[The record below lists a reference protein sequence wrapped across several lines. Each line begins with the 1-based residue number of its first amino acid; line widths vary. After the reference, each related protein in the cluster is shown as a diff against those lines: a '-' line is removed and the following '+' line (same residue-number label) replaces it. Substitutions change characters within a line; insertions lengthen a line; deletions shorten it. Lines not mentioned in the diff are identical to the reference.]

1 MKNHKTKQICR
12 KEKTPA
18 LNQKTSVTQTLTITM
33 THQNETSCISNTNAC
48 AALQSKKTDRDADN
62 CTNTVM
68 RSCNAC
74 RGGDERPRI
83 DALTLRTEVDLQA
96 QKLL

>member
-1 MKNHKTKQICR
+1 MKNRKTKQICR

-48 AALQSKKTDRDADN
+48 AALQSKKTDRDADKH
-62 CTNTVM
+62 
-68 RSCNAC
+68 CN
-74 RGGDERPRI
+74 
-83 DALTLRTEVDLQA
+83 EVLQRM
-96 QKLL
+96 QGRR